1 MNKITDIFIE
11 HCVDGDLWPLLE
23 RYVSRYS
30 GLFASEFLH
39 EIYNCIKWDVRN
51 GTESE
56 LQSLLM
62 QLIDLAFDE
71 IDEKELDAA
80 AIKKFKEQKQD
91 TPGLLKTIKPEG
103 WWTLK

>member
-11 HCVDGDLWPLLE
+11 HCVDGDLWPLME
-23 RYVSRYS
+23 RYVSRCS
-30 GLFASEFLH
+30 RIFVSEFLH
-39 EIYNCIKWDVRN
+39 EICNCIKWDVRK

-71 IDEKELDAA
+71 IDEKEFDAA
-80 AIKKFKEQKQD
+80 VIEKFKEQKESE
-91 TPGLLKTIKPEG
+91 LL
-103 WWTLK
+103 